1 MQGPGADPGIIP
13 RVVEALFAKT
23 AATTQIETAELAV
36 SYMEIYKDDVYDLLV
51 AREDAP
57 KLPVREN
64 DAGAVLVAGLTE
76 TPIASAVEFKQVY
89 DTATARRS
97 VGATLLNRASSRSHA
112 VLTLTI
118 RRVTVATNGGGGRT
132 REVLGKLNLVDLAGS
147 ENNKL
152 TGNDPSRMAESSAI
166 NMSLL
171 VLGQV
176 VHALNTGA
184 SCVPYRNA
192 KLTHILQDALS
203 GSSVGLLIC
212 NLAPSTKFRLDTLN
226 TLNFAARMKNIKN
239 KPMVD
244 KRDLRPPRPPAPV
257 PPKLD
262 LAAQPPAPKPLISF
276 ALPPPNRAGA
286 RPSLVPRPVDAD
298 GHGVPDV
305 QPTEAEAAHVSD
317 DQMEVDKV
325 ETSLTGRTA
334 FGFGQELTNTGSKRA
349 LALAVDARMETTT
362 KRPKRS
368 GSPKKLRVINIESDK
383 KDEFVPDSAFRD
395 DGAMNGDTDDDTPVQ
410 RSQTQSNISLA
421 SPSKQPT
428 RVMELDPG
436 QCPECQQKGAK
447 LTAQHLCDAN
457 HAASFTET
465 LYKKRSKHVVKLFRE
480 LADLHFVCACGERFR
495 SIADGR
501 THFEIL
507 RKDRDNTHS
516 LGFATGPSQGTHFVK
531 NIWKK
536 KASKSLNEDSRD

>member
-1 MQGPGADPGIIP
+1 
-13 RVVEALFAKT
+13 
-23 AATTQIETAELAV
+23 
-36 SYMEIYKDDVYDLLV
+36 
-51 AREDAP
+51 
-57 KLPVREN
+57 
-64 DAGAVLVAGLTE
+64 
-76 TPIASAVEFKQVY
+76 
-89 DTATARRS
+89 
-97 VGATLLNRASSRSHA
+97 
-112 VLTLTI
+112 
-118 RRVTVATNGGGGRT
+118 
-132 REVLGKLNLVDLAGS
+132 
-147 ENNKL
+147 
-152 TGNDPSRMAESSAI
+152 MAESSAI

-184 SCVPYRNA
+184 SCVPYHNA

-239 KPMVD
+239 KPVVNE
-244 KRDLRPPRPPAPV
+244 RDLRPSPPPASV

-262 LAAQPPAPKPLISF
+262 LAAQPPAPKPLSSF

-298 GHGVPDV
+298 GHGVLDV
-305 QPTEAEAAHVSD
+305 QQREAEAAHVSD
-317 DQMEVDKV
+317 DMEVDKV

-334 FGFGQELTNTGSKRA
+334 FGFGQELTNTGSKWA
-349 LALAVDARMETTT
+349 LALAVDAGMETTT
-362 KRPKRS
+362 KRPKCS
-368 GSPKKLRVINIESDK
+368 GSPKKLRVINTGSDK
-383 KDEFVPDSAFRD
+383 KDEFVPDSPFRND
-395 DGAMNGDTDDDTPVQ
+395 DGAMNGDTDDDTSVQ
-410 RSQTQSNISLA
+410 RSQTQSTISLA
-421 SPSKQPT
+421 SPSK
-428 RVMELDPG
+428 LDPG

-465 LYKKRSKHVVKLFRE
+465 FYKKRSKHVVKLFRE
-480 LADLHFVCACGERFR
+480 LADLYFVCACGERFR